1 MSYLSQAS
9 LVDDVQP
16 RRRIVAGASISGVD
30 DADSWAHQNR
40 WRFATQHGWESA
52 YETALDNGKPKPGE
66 DQAVISD
73 AMILAAVQALQ
84 SES

>member
-1 MSYLSQAS
+1 MSYISQAS
-9 LVDDVQP
+9 LVDDVQL
-16 RRRIVAGASISGVD
+16 RRRIVACASISGVD

-40 WRFATQHGWESA
+40 WRFATQPGWESA
-52 YETALDNGKPKPGE
+52 YETALRDNKPKPGE

>member
-9 LVDDVQP
+9 LVGDVQL
-16 RRRIVAGASISGVD
+16 RRRIVACASISGVD
-30 DADSWAHQNR
+30 NADSWAHQNR
-40 WRFATQHGWESA
+40 WLFATQHGWESA
-52 YETALDNGKPKPGE
+52 YETALANGKPKPGE
-66 DQAVISD
+66 DQSVISD

>member
-1 MSYLSQAS
+1 MTYLSQAA
-9 LVDDVQP
+9 LVDEVAL
-16 RRRIVAGASISGVD
+16 RRRIVACASISGVD
-30 DADSWAHQNR
+30 DADSWAHQNM
-40 WRFATQHGWESA
+40 WLFATQPGWESA

-66 DQAVISD
+66 DQTVISD